1 MCGEPVVTLCGER
14 TLRQKLRRTVITVGF
29 VVLNVLVN
37 VRSIVRE
44 SGRLFVGTLC
54 YPWHQWTIISSLPG
68 NTHVSVTDAQRY
80 GMNCVSYRVG

>member
-1 MCGEPVVTLCGER
+1 MCGEPVVTLRGER

-54 YPWHQWTIISSLPG
+54 YP
-68 NTHVSVTDAQRY
+68 
-80 GMNCVSYRVG
+80 